1 MILRNEEYDTEL
13 DIDVVD
19 NVVDRVFVIRG
30 NYCHQMASWESPAIN
45 PLNMNKDEAIQM
57 LQSEGFE
64 QMGDP
69 DPY

>member
-1 MILRNEEYDTEL
+1 MIFRNEKDDIEL
-13 DIDVVD
+13 DVDIID
-19 NVVDRVFVIRG
+19 NVVDRVFIIRG

-64 QMGDP
+64 RMGDP